1 VCARGGL
8 EAAPGPRGEVEIIHY
23 QWTFT
28 APIVRLR
35 PGDPIPVTV
44 ETRVQ
49 SASRRCPNAGGLR
62 TTVYVIGSDGS
73 PLGNNIPAEQ
83 RNQYWGRV
91 QLCIPTGAAGCA
103 IQLRARF
110 I

>member
-1 VCARGGL
+1 
-8 EAAPGPRGEVEIIHY
+8 
-23 QWTFT
+23 
-28 APIVRLR
+28 
-35 PGDPIPVTV
+35 
-44 ETRVQ
+44 
-49 SASRRCPNAGGLR
+49 LR